1 MFTPKNPK
9 KYTCEKCHFTCSNK
23 KDYNRHILTKKHKMA
38 EYNQIQPKKCQKTP
52 EEYSCECGKVYSHR
66 ASLYNHKKKCT
77 YIEPEVEIDEDK
89 EPINKNMKRDTPTD
103 MVTAVL
109 TQNQEIMK
117 ENKEFREL
125 LVEQQKEN
133 QKLHGQLIEAVKDGN
148 GKTINNINN
157 NVNYN
162 INLFLNDQC
171 KDAMNLMDFIET
183 IKCKLENL
191 EDVGKLGYVDGISK
205 LFIENLSDMEVTK
218 RPIHCTDF
226 KRKSLYIKN
235 NDEWTKED
243 STGTKME
250 RAIRQMAGKGVK
262 KLPDW
267 QKNNPDYNVLT
278 SNTHT
283 KYMGICNNLMGGAD
297 DAEDERNFK
306 KITKKIANEV
316 ILDKTAASAT
326 ILNDDDNISV
336 LENNSENILIDGESK
351 N

>member
-1 MFTPKNPK
+1 MPKNAK
-9 KYTCEKCHFTCSNK
+9 IYYCEICDFTSNK
-23 KDYNRHILTKKHKMA
+23 QSNYEKHILTKKHKMA

-77 YIEPEVEIDEDK
+77 YIEPGVEIDEDK
-89 EPINKNMKRDTPTD
+89 EPINKNMKRDTPD
-103 MVTAVL
+103 MVTTIL
-109 TQNQEIMK
+109 THHQELMK
-117 ENKEFREL
+117 ENKEFKEL
-125 LVEQQKEN
+125 LVNQQKEN
-133 QKLHGQLIEAVKDGN
+133 QKLQGQLIEAVKDGN

-162 INLFLNDQC
+162 INVFLNDQC

-267 QKNNPDYNVLT
+267 QKTNPDYNVLT

-326 ILNDDDNISV
+326 ILNDDNISV
-336 LENNSENILIDGESK
+336 LENNYENILIDGESK